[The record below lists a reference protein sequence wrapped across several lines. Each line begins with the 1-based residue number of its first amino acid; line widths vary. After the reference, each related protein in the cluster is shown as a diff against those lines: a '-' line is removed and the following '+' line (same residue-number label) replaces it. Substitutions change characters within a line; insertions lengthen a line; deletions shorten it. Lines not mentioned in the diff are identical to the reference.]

1 MYEYVHPNVCNFY
14 IVCVFNDSSW
24 TYTSFL
30 TSSFSE
36 CETYNT
42 PPPKAHCPHV
52 GSAACIVDQIQAI
65 ILVIIFIY

>member
-1 MYEYVHPNVCNFY
+1 MSMYIQMYAIFILY
-14 IVCVFNDSSW
+14 VFNDSSW

-36 CETYNT
+36 CETYN

>member
-36 CETYNT
+36 C
-42 PPPKAHCPHV
+42 PHV

>member
-1 MYEYVHPNVCNFY
+1 MSMYIQMYVIFILY
-14 IVCVFNDSSW
+14 VFNDSSW

-36 CETYNT
+36 CETYN
-42 PPPKAHCPHV
+42 PPPQAHCPHV

>member
-1 MYEYVHPNVCNFY
+1 MSMYIQMYVIFILY
-14 IVCVFNDSSW
+14 VFNDSSW

-36 CETYNT
+36 CETY
-42 PPPKAHCPHV
+42 V

>member
-1 MYEYVHPNVCNFY
+1 MSMYIQMYVIFILY
-14 IVCVFNDSSW
+14 VFNDSSW

-36 CETYNT
+36 CETYN
-42 PPPKAHCPHV
+42 PPPTKAHCPHV

>member
-1 MYEYVHPNVCNFY
+1 MSMYIQMYVIFILY
-14 IVCVFNDSSW
+14 VFNDSSW

-36 CETYNT
+36 CETYN

-52 GSAACIVDQIQAI
+52 ESAACIVDQIQAI
-65 ILVIIFIY
+65 ILVIIFIN